1 MPLWM
6 FHRWTN
12 GMPAQ
17 GIPHNCDLFPYVGIT
32 QIRFR
37 VETSSVSSQPADC
50 QLPSCV
56 FKHLNHIFCYY
67 KRSFE
72 RFQWFIL
79 HCARLRK
86 NLKQVLNISVC
97 FFFLFWFLFSFSKL
111 FLTLIL
117 SCYSL
122 LRFFLSL
129 LNRLTYRLQNLRL
142 RRLFLLKRPL
152 LPESCRNIVQAA
164 IRIIMQARA

>member
-17 GIPHNCDLFPYVGIT
+17 GIPHKCELFPYVGIT

-79 HCARLRK
+79 HCARL
-86 NLKQVLNISVC
+86 QGESWIFPSA
-97 FFFLFWFLFSFSKL
+97 FFFLFWFLFSFFKL

>member
-1 MPLWM
+1 
-6 FHRWTN
+6 
-12 GMPAQ
+12 MPAQ
-17 GIPHNCDLFPYVGIT
+17 GIPHKCELFPYVGIT

-79 HCARLRK
+79 HRAKLRK
-86 NLKQVLNISVC
+86 TLERVLNISVC
-97 FFFLFWFLFSFSKL
+97 FFLPFLISFFLLKL
-111 FLTLIL
+111 FFKFFLTLM
-117 SCYSL
+117 
-122 LRFFLSL
+122 FFLSL
-129 LNRLTYRLQNLRL
+129 PNRLAYRPQNLRL
-142 RRLFLLKRPL
+142 RRLFLLKRL
-152 LPESCRNIVQAA
+152 LLLESCRNIVQAA

>member
-1 MPLWM
+1 
-6 FHRWTN
+6 
-12 GMPAQ
+12 MPAQ
-17 GIPHNCDLFPYVGIT
+17 GIPHKCELFPYVGIT

-56 FKHLNHIFCYY
+56 CKHLNHIFCYY
-67 KRSFE
+67 KRCLE

-79 HCARLRK
+79 HRAGLRK
-86 NLKQVLNISVC
+86 TLKQVLNISVC
-97 FFFLFWFLFSFSKL
+97 FFLPFLISFFFFKL